1 MKTRF
6 LSGFTLIEMLIA
18 LILSAV
24 IVVLIYQAVLLLDK
38 QWQSY
43 STMQSKMTSI
53 LSLRNALSTDAS
65 KCVYIKYDLFE
76 KKLSF
81 HGHEDSVEYI
91 LDSNVTRNYNSNSI
105 IFDVNVQGVNVNKMM
120 INDNEYRTKNVSL
133 LLDTTNYHLIF
144 FEKYYSTEELIL
156 SY

>member
-1 MKTRF
+1 
-6 LSGFTLIEMLIA
+6 MLIA

-65 KCVYIKYDLFE
+65 KCVCIKYDLFE

-81 HGHEDSVEYI
+81 HGREDSVEYI
-91 LDSNVTRNYNSNSI
+91 LDSNVTRKYNSNSI
-105 IFDVNVQGVNVNKMM
+105 MFDVNVQGVNVNKMM
-120 INDNEYRTKNVSL
+120 INDNEYRIKNVSL